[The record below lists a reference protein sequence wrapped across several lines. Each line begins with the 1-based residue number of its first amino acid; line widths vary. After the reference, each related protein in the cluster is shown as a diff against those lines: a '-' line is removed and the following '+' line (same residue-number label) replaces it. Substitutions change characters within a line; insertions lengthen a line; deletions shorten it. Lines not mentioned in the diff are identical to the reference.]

1 MRSIA
6 MASYNGMPY
15 IKEQIAS
22 IVSQL
27 AADDELVISDNG
39 STDGTA
45 RFIEEQAAKDPRIR
59 LFCFDG
65 AKGVV
70 PNFENALRECR
81 GTLLFLSDQD
91 DIWLP
96 GHMDRMT
103 QFFDTDPGLMAVQA
117 NAEWIDGEG
126 NRLGTNFF
134 EYRRSGPGILKNFYK
149 NTWQGCN
156 MAFRR
161 TVLDAALPFPKKIP
175 MHDMWIGI
183 LSEMTGRVLFLAE
196 ILSIYRRHDRNVS
209 GVSRSPWYRVAGF
222 RIRLAAALIL
232 RYPRARRIAVLLKS
246 GKV

>member
-15 IKEQIAS
+15 IKEQISS

-45 RFIEEQAAKDPRIR
+45 GFIGELADKDPRIR
-59 LFCFDG
+59 LFRFDG

-81 GTLLFLSDQD
+81 GTLVFLSDQD

-96 GHMDRMT
+96 EHMDRMT
-103 QFFDTDPGLMAVQA
+103 EHFDKDPALMAVQA
-117 NAEWIDGEG
+117 NADWIDGKGE
-126 NRLGTNFF
+126 RLGTNFF
-134 EYRRSGPGILKNFYK
+134 EYRRSGPGITKNFYK

-183 LSEMTGRVLFLAE
+183 LSEIAGRVLFLPE
-196 ILSIYRRHDRNVS
+196 ILSLYRRHDGNVS
-209 GVSRSPWYRVAGF
+209 GVSRSPMFRVAGF
-222 RIRLAAALIL
+222 RIRLAFALL
-232 RYPRARRIAVLLKS
+232 KRYPRARRIAVLLKS